1 MVNKLLGV
9 IKCPHCGKEFIKNTM
24 STYKLIKKGKTVYY
38 CGYTCWVAED
48 KRKYNFQKGEY
59 VD

>member
-1 MVNKLLGV
+1 MSEI
-9 IKCPHCGKEFIKNTM
+9 IKCPHCGKEFIKNAM
-24 STYKLIKKGKTVYY
+24 SIYKLRKKGKTVYY
-38 CGYTCWVAED
+38 CGYNCWVAED